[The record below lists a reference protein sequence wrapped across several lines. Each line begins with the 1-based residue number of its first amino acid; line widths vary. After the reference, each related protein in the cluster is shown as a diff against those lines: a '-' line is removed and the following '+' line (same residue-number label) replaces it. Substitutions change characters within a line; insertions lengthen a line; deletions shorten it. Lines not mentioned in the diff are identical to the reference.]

1 MDWPT
6 AAVLIAIVI
15 AVMAVLSTYIAARY
29 SRSRPRQLGVVGH
42 TKGLR
47 NV

>member
-15 AVMAVLSTYIAARY
+15 AIMAVLSTYIAARN
-29 SRSRPRQLGVVGH
+29 P
-42 TKGLR
+42 KK
-47 NV
+47 

>member
-15 AVMAVLSTYIAARY
+15 AVMLVLVTYL
-29 SRSRPRQLGVVGH
+29 SV
-42 TKGLR
+42 R
-47 NV
+47 NSKKP

>member
-15 AVMAVLSTYIAARY
+15 AIMAVATTYLAG
-29 SRSRPRQLGVVGH
+29 RSS
-42 TKGLR
+42 K
-47 NV
+47 

>member
-15 AVMAVLSTYIAARY
+15 AVMAIVSTDIAT
-29 SRSRPRQLGVVGH
+29 RSS
-42 TKGLR
+42 K
-47 NV
+47 

>member
-15 AVMAVLSTYIAARY
+15 AVMAIVSTYLA
-29 SRSRPRQLGVVGH
+29 SRSS
-42 TKGLR
+42 K
-47 NV
+47 

>member
-15 AVMAVLSTYIAARY
+15 AATAIATTYISAR
-29 SRSRPRQLGVVGH
+29 SP
-42 TKGLR
+42 KK
-47 NV
+47 